1 MLTKLDV
8 DDKQG
13 HTLSLPL
20 QDSSAGYTVK
30 SIEGLD
36 PVKATITSSS
46 FAQLDGSQQQSAR
59 RENRNVIVKVGIE
72 PYSGGSTVRALRT
85 ALYAYFMPKAFLILK
100 FYEDD
105 VLTATI
111 EGQVESCEAPLF
123 SQNPEA
129 NVSIICFD
137 PAFQAP
143 AATVVNGSTVSNSTE
158 QTINYPGTLEVG
170 YEFQLNINRT
180 IAAGAGFTIY
190 NRRPGGSIAQLDV
203 ICPVAL
209 ASGDVI
215 KISTKARSKTATLV
229 KSGGATSSYMYAVS
243 GQSSWGPL
251 YPGNNYVR
259 VYATGAAI
267 PFTITYTA
275 SYGGL

>member
-13 HTLSLPL
+13 HTMSFPL
-20 QDSSAGYTVK
+20 QDSSAGYTIK
-30 SIEGLD
+30 SIDGLD

-59 RENRNVIVKVGIE
+59 RENRNIIVSIGME

-85 ALYAYFMPKAFLILK
+85 ALYAYFMPKAFLIFK

-123 SQNPEA
+123 SKDPELK
-129 NVSIICFD
+129 VSVICFD

-143 AATVVNGSTVSNSTE
+143 TPTVVNGNTVSTSTE
-158 QTINYPGTLEVG
+158 QMIDYPGTIEVG
-170 YEFQLNINRT
+170 YDFQLNINRT
-180 IAAGAGFTIY
+180 IAAGSGFTIY
-190 NRRPGGSIAQLDV
+190 NRRPGGTVAQMDI

-209 ASGDVI
+209 AAGDVI
-215 KISTKARSKTATLV
+215 KISTKARAKTATLI

-243 GQSSWGPL
+243 GQASWAPL
-251 YPGNNYVR
+251 YPGNNYFR
-259 VYATGAAI
+259 VYCPGAAI
-267 PFTITYTA
+267 PFTVTYTTK
-275 SYGGL
+275 YGGL

>member
-36 PVKATITSSS
+36 PVKATITSSQ

-59 RENRNVIVKVGIE
+59 RETRNVIVTIGIE

-85 ALYAYFMPKAFLILK
+85 ALYAYFMPKAFLIFK
-100 FYEDD
+100 FYEDN

-123 SQNPEA
+123 SKDPELK
-129 NVSIICFD
+129 VSVLCFD

-143 AATVVNGSTVSNSTE
+143 SATVVNGNTVSSSTE

-170 YEFQLNINRT
+170 YEFQLNVNRAIN
-180 IAAGAGFTIY
+180 AGSGFTIY

-203 ICPVAL
+203 ICPVSL
-209 ASGDVI
+209 ASGDVV
-215 KISTKARSKTATLV
+215 KISTKARAKTATLV

-251 YPGNNYVR
+251 YPGNNYFR
-259 VYATGAAI
+259 VYCSGAAI
-267 PFTITYTA
+267 PFTVTYTA